1 MTSLPQAPMDR
12 SAEVTQAL
20 ARVIEP
26 DLQRGLVAA
35 RLVRDVR
42 VDGDNVSL
50 TVVLTSPASPH
61 RETIERD
68 VREAIAGLGW
78 PSTVEITWTA
88 EVSTNT
94 GFGQEGDVL
103 AGVKNWLAVASG

>member
-1 MTSLPQAPMDR
+1 MIPNSQLPADR
-12 SAEVTQAL
+12 AAEVTQAL
-20 ARVIEP
+20 SRVMEP

-61 RETIERD
+61 REAIERE
-68 VREAIAGLGW
+68 VREAICRIGL
-78 PSTVEITWTA
+78 A
-88 EVSTNT
+88 EH
-94 GFGQEGDVL
+94 GGDHLDGGSLVQHGL
-103 AGVKNWLAVASG
+103 RS